1 MKRLLRTSSFRL
13 AAAYA
18 GVTLIA
24 FLTLFAT
31 AYLITTR
38 ALDRQIRFAIEAE
51 YESLAATSGGGAS
64 PDLVAEIGK
73 RVRLPAGTSFFYFLS
88 DAQGH
93 KLAGNLNDHRPMDG
107 WQTIPLSEVA
117 GETNLTSPDD
127 DHRLMAFGGHLSDNS
142 FLLVGDDS
150 YRLSDAQEGIMESFA
165 LASGLVLALSILPGM
180 VMGQSFL
187 RRIDAINTASQ
198 AIVKGRLK
206 ERIPITGKGD
216 ELDELSRNLNRML
229 DSNQSLMESLR
240 QVSSS
245 IAHDLRT
252 PLSRLRQYLEDVRLS
267 AGGPGKL
274 QSAIDQ
280 AIAESDTLL
289 STFSALLRI
298 SQVESKSRRSGFK
311 SVYLSGLFEKIAE
324 TYAPVVEEAGKT
336 LTWKIAAGASF
347 TGDEELLTQM
357 LANLVENA
365 IKHTPPGA
373 AISLTLEENSAV
385 LIGTVSD
392 NGMGIPEA
400 ERKRVFERFYRLDRS
415 RTTPGSGL
423 GLSLVAAI
431 ADLHGIA
438 LKLDDNRP
446 GLRVGLQFPS
456 QTLA

>member
-1 MKRLLRTSSFRL
+1 
-13 AAAYA
+13 
-18 GVTLIA
+18 
-24 FLTLFAT
+24 
-31 AYLITTR
+31 
-38 ALDRQIRFAIEAE
+38 
-51 YESLAATSGGGAS
+51 
-64 PDLVAEIGK
+64 
-73 RVRLPAGTSFFYFLS
+73 
-88 DAQGH
+88 
-93 KLAGNLNDHRPMDG
+93 
-107 WQTIPLSEVA
+107 
-117 GETNLTSPDD
+117 
-127 DHRLMAFGGHLSDNS
+127 
-142 FLLVGDDS
+142 
-150 YRLSDAQEGIMESFA
+150 
-165 LASGLVLALSILPGM
+165 M

-206 ERIPITGKGD
+206 ERIPVTGKGD

-267 AGGPGKL
+267 ADVPGEL

-324 TYAPVVEEAGKT
+324 TYAPVIEETGKT

-357 LANLVENA
+357 LANLIENA
-365 IKHTPPGA
+365 IKHTPKGA
-373 AISLTLEENSAV
+373 VISLTLEENSAV
-385 LIGTVSD
+385 LFGTVAD
-392 NGMGIPEA
+392 NGMGIPEG

-423 GLSLVAAI
+423 GLSLVVAV

-438 LKLDDNRP
+438 VALEDNRP
-446 GLRVGLQFPS
+446 GLRVVLTFPRRS
-456 QTLA
+456 LS